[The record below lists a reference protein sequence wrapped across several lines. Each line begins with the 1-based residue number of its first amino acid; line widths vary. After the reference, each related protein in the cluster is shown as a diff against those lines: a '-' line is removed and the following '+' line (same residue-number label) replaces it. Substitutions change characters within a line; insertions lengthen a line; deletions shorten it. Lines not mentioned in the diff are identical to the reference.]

1 MRKAL
6 VQLTL
11 ALLVSSS
18 LAAHAADIYDPGSTV
33 TNPDDFVF
41 TVGWSNP
48 FTHSTLSTQPPAVD
62 ETGVRGEWTYCLSTK
77 DPACDFQSAKWAANE
92 RGILGMSVLP
102 HCASSSQE
110 NCIENLEISYQGS
123 PFASAKHLRMLSTGL
138 TQAPDKDLDYLGGSS
153 VSIWDDSNLTNTL
166 NRSYL
171 TNIVYSVF
179 FDPQSKKFSTTNIAL
194 GITPFREVSG
204 NFKAPSIDPN
214 LPANSRVEWGGDRST
229 VWAEDG
235 RAGLPMDFPSDAR
248 FRITAR
254 VTNKITGWYKAR
266 LQDPLISIEKFSS
279 SNNRVTIE
287 GKPVTVPTFAYKKS
301 KQDFSPKENKWW
313 QNNGQSNNTTPAAS
327 DQGDIF
333 EYLEYFRPLVQDKVA
348 GFNTLWTVNSTNW
361 GNENKCL
368 MDSSRVVGVV
378 STNAMGYNGNSP
390 SYKAGTLNYQ
400 VAGMHYMPDGASLVE
415 GTYDLLIRSDAARC
429 LYGFSDAPIQASI
442 SVTGED
448 NQKVAT
454 TSMTEGNGWIKLS
467 AYGFNFSDP
476 TILVKLSQAKVQV
489 KRSTTITCTK
499 GKTVKKVSGTNPKCP
514 TGFKKR

>member
-1 MRKAL
+1 MRKSGVLLFLSVFMSVSL
-6 VQLTL
+6 VAQAT
-11 ALLVSSS
+11 
-18 LAAHAADIYDPGSTV
+18 DIYDPGSIV

-48 FTHSTLSTQPPAVD
+48 FLHSTLSTQPPGVD
-62 ETGVRGEWTYCLSTK
+62 ETGVRGEWTYCLSTQ
-77 DPACDFQSAKWAANE
+77 DPACDFKNAKWGANE

-102 HCASSSQE
+102 YCANSAQE
-110 NCIENLEISYQGS
+110 NCIESFEISYQGK
-123 PFASAKHLRMLSTGL
+123 PFASAKHLRMLSSGL
-138 TQAPDKDLDYLGGSS
+138 TQAPDKELDFLGGSTA
-153 VSIWDDSNLTNTL
+153 SIWDDSNLTNSL
-166 NRSYL
+166 NQSYL
-171 TNIVYSVF
+171 TNIVYSLF
-179 FDPQSKKFSTTNIAL
+179 FNPDSKKFVITNIAL
-194 GITPFREVSG
+194 GITPYREVYG

-214 LPANSRVEWGGDRST
+214 LPPNSRMDWGGDRTTLWS
-229 VWAEDG
+229 ENG
-235 RAGLPMDFPSDAR
+235 RAGIAMDFPSDAR
-248 FRITAR
+248 YRITAR
-254 VTNKITGWYKAR
+254 VTNKTTGWYKAR
-266 LQDPLISIEKFSS
+266 LQDPIVSIEKFSP

-287 GKPVTVPTFAYKKS
+287 GKPVSVPTFAYKKS
-301 KQDFSPKENKWW
+301 KREFAPKENKWW
-313 QNNGQSNNTTPAAS
+313 QNNGQSNNTTPAAA

-333 EYLEYFRPLVQDKVA
+333 EYIDYFRPLVNDKVA

-400 VAGMHYMPDGASLVE
+400 VAGMHYMPDGTSLVE

-429 LYGFSDAPIQASI
+429 LYGFSNAPIQASI

-476 TILVKLSQAKVQV
+476 TISVKLSQAKAQV
-489 KRSTTITCTK
+489 KRSATITCTK
-499 GKTVKKVSGTNPKCP
+499 GKTVKKVTGTNPKCP